1 MAEFEGPPR
10 KTTTYKQFSGM
21 NSQDQRYG
29 VELDEFFLLEN
40 IMRVAD
46 GKLHSVFGPSAI
58 KATFPNSGDL
68 GGLLLEIGLPNFVLL
83 ETGGDDTLLLE

>member
-58 KATFPNSGDL
+58 KATFPTGEGADAL
-68 GGLLLEIGLPNFVLL
+68 LL
-83 ETGGDDTLLLE
+83 ETGLPDFLLLESGENDKLLLE